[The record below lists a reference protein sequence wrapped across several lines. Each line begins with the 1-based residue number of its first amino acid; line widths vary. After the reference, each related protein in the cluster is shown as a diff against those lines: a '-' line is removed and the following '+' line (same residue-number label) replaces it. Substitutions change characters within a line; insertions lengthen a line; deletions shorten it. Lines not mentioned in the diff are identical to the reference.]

1 MITYKIVV
9 NDGQDYSYTYAID
22 KNDLKDI
29 NVKVTIFIDE
39 LEIDSMFYTFDN
51 YKEFAKGKGINLLTL
66 KGYSFSLI
74 NYVSSRYGFTT
85 ALDIIREFD
94 NSNILNDVNLQVK
107 DYVTRNFAIK
117 NIETKLIEKTV
128 DINF

>member
-1 MITYKIVV
+1 MLTYKIVV
-9 NDGQDYSYTYAID
+9 NDGQDYLRTTD
-22 KNDLKDI
+22 KDDLKDLD
-29 NVKVTIFIDE
+29 VKVTIFIDE
-39 LEIDSMFYTFDN
+39 LEIDSIIYTFDN

-85 ALDIIREFD
+85 ALDIIREFE

-107 DYVTRNFAIK
+107 EYVARNFAIK
-117 NIETKLIEKTV
+117 NIETKLIEK
-128 DINF
+128 NC

>member
-1 MITYKIVV
+1 MITYKIVI
-9 NDGQDYSYTYAID
+9 NDGQDYLRTTD
-22 KNDLKDI
+22 TDDLKDLD
-29 NVKVTIFIDE
+29 VKVTIFIDE
-39 LEIDSMFYTFDN
+39 LEIDSVIYTFDN

-107 DYVTRNFAIK
+107 EYVTRNFAIK
-117 NIETKLIEKTV
+117 NIETKLIEKN
-128 DINF
+128 I

>member
-1 MITYKIVV
+1 MITYKIVI
-9 NDGQDYSYTYAID
+9 NDGQDYLRTTD
-22 KNDLKDI
+22 TDDLKDLD
-29 NVKVTIFIDE
+29 VKVTIFIDE
-39 LEIDSMFYTFDN
+39 LEIDSVIYTFDN

-107 DYVTRNFAIK
+107 EYVTRNFAIK
-117 NIETKLIEKTV
+117 NIETKLIEKN
-128 DINF
+128 IWQ

>member
-1 MITYKIVV
+1 MLNYKIVI
-9 NDGQDYSYTYAID
+9 NDGQDYLRTTD
-22 KNDLKDI
+22 TDDLKDLD
-29 NVKVTIFIDE
+29 VKVTIFIDE
-39 LEIDSMFYTFDN
+39 LEINSVIYTFDN

-74 NYVSSRYGFTT
+74 NYVSSSYGFTT

-107 DYVTRNFAIK
+107 EYVTRNFAIK
-117 NIETKLIEKTV
+117 NIETKLIEKNTWH
-128 DINF
+128 